1 MMFSHMLVPTDGS
14 GTSQAAVAV
23 AARFARE
30 NGSIV
35 TICHVIDRSGGFAYE
50 GIGVDTNNP
59 ATARKHA
66 QGILDEAA
74 STFAP
79 ETSIASVLL
88 EGEPVEQVLE
98 CASTNRV
105 DLIVMGTHGRSGLS
119 RLTLGSVTEAVLHR
133 ADVPVLTVKMAQP

>member
-14 GTSQAAVAV
+14 GPSQAAVAV

-59 ATARKHA
+59 ATVRGHA
-66 QGILDEAA
+66 QQILDEAA

-79 ETSIASVLL
+79 QTRTESVLL
-88 EGEPVEQVLE
+88 EGDPIERILE
-98 CASTNRV
+98 CASANRV

-119 RLTLGSVTEAVLHR
+119 RMALGSVTEAVLRR
-133 ADVPVLTVKMAQP
+133 ADVPVLTVKAVSR